1 MRSGKSGNYLALVLQ
16 DISGEIKGKVFQ
28 DVEGLKEE
36 FDAGEFVKIQARGNL
51 FNQRLE
57 LVIDK
62 IRRIDAQRDALD
74 GFREEDCIPCAPRP
88 IDDMWRELEAH
99 IAAVSSPPVRELL
112 TRVAQKQG
120 DRLRIWP
127 AAQTV
132 HHAYRGGLL
141 EHVLKIIDSVEFLAD
156 AYGANRDLLV
166 AGAILHD
173 IGKLE
178 ELSYGVTTDY
188 SVEGNLL
195 GHITIGAGMVR
206 DMTREIP
213 DFPHDLSVQIE
224 HLILSHHGQKA
235 MGSPVEPM
243 TVEAFILAAVDDLD
257 VRERRRIEANGGGQ
271 RPVDAPERRSQG
283 RAIEP
288 LVVEPLVVEVRSV
301 DLPAVLCHGA
311 ERHFVVERREVN
323 LVIRCHVFGQLPVIE
338 RTLGITAEREHS
350 QNSVP
355 SEKLSLVH
363 HISCLLYTSPSPRD

>member
-1 MRSGKSGNYLALVLQ
+1 MTQLPRIAQLTGAASGWGYFLCSKKELRSGKSGNYLALVLQ

-88 IDDMWRELEAH
+88 IDDMWQELEAH
-99 IAAVSSPPVRELL
+99 IARVSSPPVRELL
-112 TRVAQKQG
+112 TRVAQKHG

-141 EHVLKIIDSVEFLAD
+141 EHVLKIIDSVVFLAD

-195 GHITIGAGMVR
+195 GHITIGAAMVR
-206 DMTREIP
+206 EMTREIP

-224 HLILSHHGQKA
+224 HLILSHHGQRA
-235 MGSPVEPM
+235 LGSPVEPM

-257 VRERRRIEANGGGQ
+257 ARIHQVRKHIEADDTDGPFTAYH
-271 RPVDAPERRSQG
+271 RRLER
-283 RAIEP
+283 
-288 LVVEPLVVEVRSV
+288 
-301 DLPAVLCHGA
+301 VLYK
-311 ERHFVVERREVN
+311 
-323 LVIRCHVFGQLPVIE
+323 
-338 RTLGITAEREHS
+338 
-350 QNSVP
+350 P
-355 SEKLSLVH
+355 S
-363 HISCLLYTSPSPRD
+363 

>member
-1 MRSGKSGNYLALVLQ
+1 MTQLPRIAQLTGAANGWGYFLCSKKELRSGKSGNYLALVLQ

-99 IAAVSSPPVRELL
+99 IARVSSPPVRELL

-257 VRERRRIEANGGGQ
+257 ARIHQVRKHIEADDSDGPFTAYH
-271 RPVDAPERRSQG
+271 RRLER
-283 RAIEP
+283 
-288 LVVEPLVVEVRSV
+288 
-301 DLPAVLCHGA
+301 VLYK
-311 ERHFVVERREVN
+311 
-323 LVIRCHVFGQLPVIE
+323 
-338 RTLGITAEREHS
+338 
-350 QNSVP
+350 P
-355 SEKLSLVH
+355 S
-363 HISCLLYTSPSPRD
+363 

>member
-1 MRSGKSGNYLALVLQ
+1 MTQLPRIAQLTGAASGWGYFLCSKKELRSGKSGNYLALVLQ

-88 IDDMWRELEAH
+88 IDDMWQELEAH
-99 IAAVSSPPVRELL
+99 IARVSSPPVRELL

-141 EHVLKIIDSVEFLAD
+141 EHVLKIIDSVVFLAD

-178 ELSYGVTTDY
+178 ELSYGVTTEY

-195 GHITIGAGMVR
+195 GHITIGAAMVR
-206 DMTREIP
+206 EMTREIP

-224 HLILSHHGQKA
+224 HLILSHHGQRA
-235 MGSPVEPM
+235 LGSPVEPM

-257 VRERRRIEANGGGQ
+257 ARIHQVRKHIEADDTDGPFTAYH
-271 RPVDAPERRSQG
+271 RRLER
-283 RAIEP
+283 
-288 LVVEPLVVEVRSV
+288 
-301 DLPAVLCHGA
+301 VLYK
-311 ERHFVVERREVN
+311 
-323 LVIRCHVFGQLPVIE
+323 
-338 RTLGITAEREHS
+338 
-350 QNSVP
+350 P
-355 SEKLSLVH
+355 S
-363 HISCLLYTSPSPRD
+363 

>member
-1 MRSGKSGNYLALVLQ
+1 MTQLPRIAQLTGAANGWGYFLCSKKELRSGKSGNYLALVLQ

-141 EHVLKIIDSVEFLAD
+141 EHVLKIIDSVVFLAD

-166 AGAILHD
+166 AGAILDD

-257 VRERRRIEANGGGQ
+257 ARIHQVRKHIEADDSDGPFTAYH
-271 RPVDAPERRSQG
+271 RRLER
-283 RAIEP
+283 
-288 LVVEPLVVEVRSV
+288 
-301 DLPAVLCHGA
+301 VLYK
-311 ERHFVVERREVN
+311 
-323 LVIRCHVFGQLPVIE
+323 
-338 RTLGITAEREHS
+338 
-350 QNSVP
+350 P
-355 SEKLSLVH
+355 S
-363 HISCLLYTSPSPRD
+363 

>member
-1 MRSGKSGNYLALVLQ
+1 
-16 DISGEIKGKVFQ
+16 Q

-36 FDAGEFVKIQARGNL
+36 FNAGEFVKIQARGNL

-257 VRERRRIEANGGGQ
+257 ARIHQVRKHIEADDSDGPFTAYH
-271 RPVDAPERRSQG
+271 RRLER
-283 RAIEP
+283 
-288 LVVEPLVVEVRSV
+288 
-301 DLPAVLCHGA
+301 VLYK
-311 ERHFVVERREVN
+311 
-323 LVIRCHVFGQLPVIE
+323 
-338 RTLGITAEREHS
+338 
-350 QNSVP
+350 P
-355 SEKLSLVH
+355 S
-363 HISCLLYTSPSPRD
+363 